1 MEQFLTDVEAYA
13 AACGL
18 QPTTVVQRAVGA
30 SGAAW
35 RKWKSGASC
44 SLATADRVRAY
55 IACNPPRTPQ
65 QQEDAA

>member
-1 MEQFLTDVEAYA
+1 MEQFLAEVEAYA

-18 QPTTVVQRAVGA
+18 QPTTVIQRAVGA

-44 SLATADRVRAY
+44 SLVTADRVRAY
-55 IACNPPRTPQ
+55 IAKNPPPQ
-65 QQEDAA
+65 ESQEAAE